1 MQKDAKVQRENS
13 TGADAEPARRAAAL
27 LEGRRVTYPMTRAGE
42 RGRKRARDGVPGAA
56 ARAAAGPRRH
66 AAVVL
71 GPGAAPAARLVEAHS
86 GRQPIDRQ
94 KPDAVPTGMVPDCTG
109 VCSTDPCT
117 SERCT

>member
-1 MQKDAKVQRENS
+1 MQKDAKVQRENG

-71 GPGAAPAARLVEAHS
+71 GPGAAPAARQGGARS
-86 GRQPIDRQ
+86 GWR
-94 KPDAVPTGMVPDCTG
+94 PTHESDLDCAYMG
-109 VCSTDPCT
+109 GP
-117 SERCT
+117 